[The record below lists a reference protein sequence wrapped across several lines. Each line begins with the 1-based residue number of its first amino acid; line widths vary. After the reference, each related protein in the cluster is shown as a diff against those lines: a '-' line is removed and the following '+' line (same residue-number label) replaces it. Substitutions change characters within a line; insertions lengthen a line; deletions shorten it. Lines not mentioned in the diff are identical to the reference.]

1 MQKTTVFIL
10 ALCLTAI
17 LFPNTLFAHYLT
29 VNADNY
35 HPKTGETVT
44 ISLGMAHH
52 FPADNSCAVDKM
64 DQIYILGPDGK
75 KKLLEMKGQGEENLV
90 APISVTFD
98 TPGTY
103 LVVAEKKKGFVSK
116 TVDGYKYKSKKEL
129 EDVIASYWSEG
140 NAKAVINVQSPAGEA
155 FKKTPDCRYQVV
167 LDNDPGGL
175 KKGEYLEAQV
185 MYDGK
190 PHNTTVFATYEGFA
204 EESDTFA
211 YTTPVKGEKPARIR
225 ILQPGKWL
233 VKVQDKFPY
242 ENTEDADQYS
252 FTSSLTFEVKQ

>member
-10 ALCLTAI
+10 ALFLTAVF
-17 LFPNTLFAHYLT
+17 FPSHLFAHYLT

-35 HPKTGETVT
+35 HPNVGEKVT
-44 ISLGMAHH
+44 ISLGMGHQ
-52 FPADNSCAVDKM
+52 FPETISCALEKM
-64 DQIYILGPDGK
+64 AQVYILGPDGK
-75 KKLLEMKGQGEENLV
+75 KISLEMKGEGEENLV
-90 APISVTFD
+90 APMAVTFD
-98 TPGTY
+98 APGTY
-103 LVVAEKKKGFVSK
+103 LVVAERKKGFVSK

-155 FKKTPDCRYQVV
+155 FKAKPDCRYQVI

-175 KKGEYLEAQV
+175 KKGDHLEAQV
-185 MYDGK
+185 IYDDK
-190 PHNTTVFATYEGFA
+190 PHKTTVFATYEGFS
-204 EESDTFA
+204 EESETFA
-211 YTTPVKGEKPARIR
+211 YTTPAKGEKPAKIR

-242 ENTEDADQYS
+242 KNTEDADQYS
-252 FTSSLTFEVKQ
+252 FTSSLTFEVK